1 MLVNF
6 NAELLFNIIQKL
18 SAKGEPVVLSTEA
31 RDKFVLECF
40 RKILDSD
47 ETRELEEKILNSEE
61 LKDSSN
67 YLDIDRFKQVFTC
80 LTLLKMKI

>member
-1 MLVNF
+1 M
-6 NAELLFNIIQKL
+6 
-18 SAKGEPVVLSTEA
+18 
-31 RDKFVLECF
+31 LECF

-47 ETRELEEKILNSEE
+47 ETRELEEKIQNSEE

-67 YLDIDRFKQVFTC
+67 YLDIDRFRQVFTC